1 MMKRLL
7 SLFCCMACLWCA
19 VQAENTISLSTAS
32 GHPGDYAEVEAALT
46 NTDAVTALEIIL
58 PLDDNLTY
66 ETGSCALS
74 DSRSDGH
81 QLTAAEV
88 DGTLRI
94 YVYSLT
100 QNALKGND
108 GTLLSFR
115 LRLGD
120 KPLTYA
126 LSPEVVLSDAA
137 AGSLPCEV
145 KAGKVTILSPELA
158 IETPSVDYGRVPIR
172 SAHTLTASLRNTGN
186 EPLHVSDITTDNAE
200 LRAKETAFT
209 IDPGESKYVDLE
221 YLPQERG
228 TMNATVTVHSDA
240 VNGIEQAIGVAATP
254 FSVNELHVSS
264 ASGVSDGTVTVN
276 LEMDNMEPIVAM
288 QCGFDL
294 PEELVFVEGSAK
306 VLSRGA
312 NHTATASFSGGR
324 LSLYA
329 YSPDNSAFTG
339 NNGGILSFDLRL
351 NGSSGY
357 YSLTPTDVILSNIAM
372 ENMVSATS
380 GGSVEIESPSFG
392 GSDMLAFG
400 DMPITAPAI
409 AQYDVENRGSAPL
422 TVERVIFLSEGYKVN
437 TALPV
442 EIAAGESAS
451 LQVEYEP
458 QSEGEFSTTMQVY
471 SNDPAERMKSV
482 TVEGRIFEPNQMTM
496 SASTADDGNCLL
508 SVGMD
513 NYSEIVAVQFDL
525 HGIVDATVDESQM
538 TKSDRLASH
547 DAVLT
552 KIGGS
557 DYRVLVYSMNNAVIT
572 GRSGEL
578 MNIAIAG
585 QETPTATTITMD
597 NIVLSDAKGVN
608 KNSLQQLS
616 VEAAYGD
623 DTQSHVGE
631 ITAEDTAVTVYS
643 LNGVLLYHNADRK
656 VIESLP
662 AGIYIVNGKK
672 AIVGELQ
679 Q

>member
-1 MMKRLL
+1 MKRLL

-66 ETGSCALS
+66 EAGSCALS

-264 ASGVSDGTVTVN
+264 ASGVSDDTVTVN

-357 YSLTPTDVILSNIAM
+357 YSLTPTDVVLSNIAM

-437 TALPV
+437 TALPL
-442 EIAAGESAS
+442 EIAACESAS

-496 SASTADDGNCLL
+496 SASTADDDNCLL

-552 KIGGS
+552 KIGDS

-578 MNIAIAG
+578 MNIAIVG

-616 VEAAYGD
+616 VEAAYGEGS
-623 DTQSHVGE
+623 QSHVGE

-643 LNGVLLYHNADRK
+643 LNGVLLYHNADRE

-672 AIVGELQ
+672 AIVGKLQ